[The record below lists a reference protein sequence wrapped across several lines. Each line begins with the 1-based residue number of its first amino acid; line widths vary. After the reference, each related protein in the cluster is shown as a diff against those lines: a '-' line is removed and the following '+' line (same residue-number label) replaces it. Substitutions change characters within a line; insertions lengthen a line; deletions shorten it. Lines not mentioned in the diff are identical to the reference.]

1 MPTELWQTRAVSA
14 FPSTAQMSSLDHL
27 PSLRPSLVAA
37 TFIEREDLSRTFASM
52 RRVFVYQCDNIV
64 ADYRAAKK
72 ALAASTADTYSG
84 GFFAFND
91 HMEAVALRVRKCYR
105 LFDKLKG
112 LPEVRLERI
121 QKRLLEDGL
130 KTILPIRD
138 FVEHVDDRLHVDL
151 EHGQP
156 IMIRITA
163 DERGIEVA
171 RHTATFSALEAIIG
185 RLHKVASALLE
196 ID

>member
-1 MPTELWQTRAVSA
+1 
-14 FPSTAQMSSLDHL
+14 MSEDNES
-27 PSLRPSLVAA
+27 
-37 TFIEREDLSRTFASM
+37 ERG
-52 RRVFVYQCDNIV
+52 
-64 ADYRAAKK
+64 RAAPR
-72 ALAASTADTYSG
+72 AGNATAYSTSSRG
-84 GFFAFND
+84 CP
-91 HMEAVALRVRKCYR
+91 RVR
-105 LFDKLKG
+105 LD
-112 LPEVRLERI
+112 RI

-185 RLHKVASALLE
+185 RLHEIASALLE